1 MLDGIFDEKFDCL
14 LDGMFDGMF
23 NGDVRQSTTS
33 KAKSIGAA
41 YEYILSLLHYV
52 SENYGE
58 STIFSGNHSLQV
70 L

>member
-1 MLDGIFDEKFDCL
+1 
-14 LDGMFDGMF
+14 MFDGMF

-41 YEYILSLLHYV
+41 YEYILSLLHYL

-70 L
+70 PKA